1 MTELIAVLVMT
12 HMTILSVTIFLHRSQ
27 AHRSVELHPAIA
39 HAMRFWLWLTTGMVT
54 REWVAVHRQHHQKCE
69 QPGDPHSP
77 HVYGIWRVLFG
88 GAFLYHS
95 ATKDHVM
102 IQRLGSGTPND
113 WMERNVYSRYSRAG
127 ILLLLLIELAVFGG
141 WGAVMWAI
149 QMAWIPFHAAGVVNG
164 LGHWFGYRNTN
175 TPDRSRNIF
184 PWDFWIGGECLHNNH
199 HANAAGAKFSHK
211 WWEFDIGWL
220 YIRVLAI
227 LGLARIVRK

>member
-1 MTELIAVLVMT
+1 MIELIAVLVMT

-27 AHRSVELHPAIA
+27 AHRSVELHPIIA

-95 ATKDHVM
+95 ATKDQEM
-102 IQRLGSGTPND
+102 INRLGAGTPTD
-113 WMERNVYSRYSRAG
+113 WMERNVYSRHSRAG